1 MLPQFKPMG
10 LGFTSWNA
18 PMGAMSGS
26 SLSYQNAPPVSSRLP
41 ATDTASINPAQDSGG
56 YDTPDEFGPVGPS
69 GPSAPSAPG
78 PSTNNNFGFS
88 FGMPSGADIAG
99 GVTKGVFSAFGA
111 PWASNLAGPAV
122 GNALGNNTG
131 KSLGQTIGGIA
142 GMGLGSLVGLPTIGS
157 ALFSYL
163 GGKFGDNSAD
173 DGMNPANWGPN
184 GGRGG
189 PSANYNNSFNQAAPP
204 GVGLGAEPGVTT
216 GDLAAPWDNPNGEGW
231 SGSYAEGGGNDAGGG
246 WGGWGGDSSGWG
258 GNDSGASSAY

>member
-131 KSLGQTIGGIA
+131 KSWGQAIGGIA
-142 GMGLGSLVGLPTIGS
+142 GMAVAGPIGS

-189 PSANYNNSFNQAAPP
+189 PSANYNNSFDQAAPP
-204 GVGLGAEPGVTT
+204 GVGLGPEPGVTT
-216 GDLAAPWDNPNGEGW
+216 GDLAAPWDNPDGP
-231 SGSYAEGGGNDAGGG
+231 GGG
-246 WGGWGGDSSGWG
+246 WGESYA
-258 GNDSGASSAY
+258 GATDDANGAYDGY